1 MQHRI
6 LVVDDEENVRRL
18 IEYTLQKENFL
29 VTSAADGKTALQ
41 LFENGCDF
49 VILDVMLPDLDGF
62 EILKRIR
69 QKSRVPVLMLTAR
82 AEEIDRIVG
91 LELGAD
97 DYLVKPF
104 SPRELTA
111 RVKAILRRTNED
123 TTSLESNILIDDLE
137 IKPGTRSV
145 KYANK
150 EILLTFK
157 EYELLLLL
165 AKNLNRVFTRAELLE
180 RVWGYDYYGD
190 TRTIDVHIRH
200 LREKIELD
208 ATNPRYVKTIR
219 GVGYKFSRKE

>member
-1 MQHRI
+1 MQQRI
-6 LVVDDEENVRRL
+6 LVVDDEENVRHL
-18 IEYTLQKENFL
+18 IEYTLQKENFAVL
-29 VTSAADGKTALQ
+29 SAADGKAALQ

-49 VILDVMLPDLDGF
+49 AILDVMLPDLDGF

-104 SPRELTA
+104 SPRELAA

-123 TTSLESNILIDDLE
+123 TSSFEKDIIIDDLE

-145 KYANK
+145 KYASK
-150 EILLTFK
+150 EVILTFK

-165 AKNLNRVFTRAELLE
+165 AKNPNRVFTREELLE

-200 LREKIELD
+200 LREKIEQD
-208 ATNPRYVKTIR
+208 ATNPRYLKTLR
-219 GVGYKFSRKE
+219 GVGYKFSKHE